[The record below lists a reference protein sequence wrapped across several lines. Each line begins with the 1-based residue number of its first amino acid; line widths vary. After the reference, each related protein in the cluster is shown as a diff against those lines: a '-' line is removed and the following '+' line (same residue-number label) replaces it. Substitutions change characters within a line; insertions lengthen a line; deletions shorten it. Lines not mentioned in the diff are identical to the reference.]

1 LPVKVNV
8 FRAFNLAET
17 LMDDALA
24 EAKTRFSKKLV
35 PGQNLDIE
43 PLIADQWVTTS
54 LLQKSIRRR
63 ERETAQRAAYTL
75 FAQKG
80 SAIWRRFMVIAFE
93 DVGAASPD
101 AVVMSVAASTDPSW
115 RRKNGGDLNI
125 AVQLARVLAQ
135 APKSRS
141 AEHLIT
147 SAEHHPS
154 LAKARMLRGA
164 SSQTDQLAA
173 VMNQNASLTERAI
186 AVWCASGIGW
196 VAEKRAKADQPVL
209 LDRFRSLGVPDE
221 LVTATGVAARKTRE
235 PITLMVP
242 LVWLAATRD
251 GNPIFTESDVPVA
264 NIVDEVPMY
273 SLDKHTRLGREAI
286 RRFASE
292 NDEVRGILTRYVPAA
307 RRNDAAYMAA
317 FYADAAP
324 LASKLAWKGG
334 DELEALGTE
343 TDLLLSGVPPEGFT
357 PLLAA
362 LVNNLAHLNEVR
374 ARVFVQQ
381 RSAASGKLSILAAG

>member
-1 LPVKVNV
+1 
-8 FRAFNLAET
+8 
-17 LMDDALA
+17 MDDALT
-24 EAKTRFSKKLV
+24 ESKRRFVQEFVSSRKH
-35 PGQNLDIE
+35 DIE
-43 PLIADQWVTTS
+43 PLIADRWLTTS
-54 LLQKSIRRR
+54 LLQKSIRRG
-63 ERETAQRAAYTL
+63 EAETAQRAAYTL

-101 AVVMSVAASTDPSW
+101 AVAMTVAASTDPSW
-115 RRKNGGDLNI
+115 RRKNGGDLHI

-164 SSQTDQLAA
+164 TSLADQLAV

-186 AVWCASGIGW
+186 AASCASGVGW
-196 VAEKRAKADQPVL
+196 NGEKRENNDLAAVL
-209 LDRFRSLGVPDE
+209 ETFHSLGVPDE
-221 LVTATGVAARKTRE
+221 LVTATGIAAQKTRE

-242 LVWLAATRD
+242 LVWLAATRH
-251 GNPIFTESDVPVA
+251 GRPTITESELPVA
-264 NIVDEVPMY
+264 KIVDGVPMY
-273 SLDKHTRLGREAI
+273 SLDKHTRLGREAV

-292 NDEVRGILTRYVPAA
+292 NEEVRETLARYVPAA

-324 LASKLAWKGG
+324 LATKLVWKGA

-343 TDLLLSGVPPEGFT
+343 TDLLLSGVPPKGFA

-362 LVNNLAHLNEVR
+362 LGSNLGHLNEVR
-374 ARVFVQQ
+374 ARLFARQ
-381 RSAASGKLSILAAG
+381 RSAGAGVHSILAAG